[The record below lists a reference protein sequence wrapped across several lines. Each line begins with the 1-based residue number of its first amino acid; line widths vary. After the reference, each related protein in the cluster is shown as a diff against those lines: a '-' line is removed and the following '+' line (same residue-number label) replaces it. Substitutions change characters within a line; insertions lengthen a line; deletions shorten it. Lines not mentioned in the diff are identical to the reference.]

1 MEKTSAGRMR
11 PRHMAPEVK
20 MSNRSKSAE
29 SAIARQPWR
38 KTPGLQAITSYAVTP
53 LDQGDA
59 VHTWRN
65 LKSHRRMAVF
75 GGKADTAIALS
86 GHSLLQ
92 RDTGTLVLSR
102 DSAAGYDIAY
112 DVLRRRGP
120 SRASLRGWIATYR
133 LKRKW
138 LSVIGGIE

>member
-1 MEKTSAGRMR
+1 
-11 PRHMAPEVK
+11 MA
-20 MSNRSKSAE
+20 
-29 SAIARQPWR
+29 

-65 LKSHRRMAVF
+65 LKSHRRMSVF

-138 LSVIGGIE
+138 LSVIGGIEYCVFWMLCCISLSLITLH